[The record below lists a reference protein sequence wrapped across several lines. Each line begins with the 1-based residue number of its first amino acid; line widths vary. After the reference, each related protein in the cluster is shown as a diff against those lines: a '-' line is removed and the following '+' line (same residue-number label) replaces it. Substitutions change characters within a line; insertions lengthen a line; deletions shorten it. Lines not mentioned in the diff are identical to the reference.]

1 MGRRGGKT
9 KKKVGKDNSSPLT
22 GKIPQECDISQIY
35 LHGGG
40 MTNLMTKIE
49 NEWALFEEEH

>member
-22 GKIPQECDISQIY
+22 GKIPQEC
-35 LHGGG
+35 GGG

-49 NEWALFEEEH
+49 NEWAVFENEH